1 MALTGSMR
9 DFGLSEILQLIGHQK
24 KSGTLLVQDKNR
36 KVEIL
41 FDQGGIV
48 SARHEPSEDRFD
60 LGAMLTRSGL
70 ISRAQLTAARK
81 EERESL
87 KPLEQVLLSS
97 RAVQLEELKETR
109 SLAQLETIYSLFLWK
124 AGDYSFEPGPVTYPQ
139 QYTTPISSEQV
150 LMDGY
155 RLKDE
160 WPLIEKTIPDT
171 LSKLSRVEGADKA
184 KRGDQEKIL
193 QLIDGER
200 TIEDILFLARAG
212 RFETLKTLRELIE
225 AGLVEIS
232 GAAAAATTRD
242 LGAIVF
248 RAAVALIALLG
259 ITGGVLGVGRN
270 IDRMKNQDLSHPGAR
285 AAVSLWALYH
295 GDQAQRALSVHAAV
309 KGGYPARLDEL
320 VTEGELPPEAL
331 AGPGELQ
338 YQGGGDDYKLTLT
351 PP

>member
-48 SARHEPSEDRFD
+48 SARHEPPEDRFD

-70 ISRAQLTAARK
+70 ISLAQLTAARK

-87 KPLEQVLLSS
+87 KPLEQILLSS
-97 RAVQLEELKETR
+97 RAVQLEELKEAR

-124 AGDYSFEPGPVTYPQ
+124 EGDYSFEPGPVTYPQ
-139 QYTTPISSEQV
+139 QYTNPISSEQV

-171 LSKLSRVEGADKA
+171 RSKLRRVEGAGQA
-184 KRGDQEKIL
+184 GRDQERVL
-193 QLIDGER
+193 HLIDGER
-200 TIEDILFLARAG
+200 TIEDVLFLARAG

-225 AGLVEIS
+225 AGQVEIS
-232 GAAAAATTRD
+232 GAAAAADTRD
-242 LGAIVF
+242 LGPIFF
-248 RAAVALIALLG
+248 RAAVALIVLVG
-259 ITGGVLGVGRN
+259 IVGAVLGAGRN
-270 IDRMKNQDLSHPGAR
+270 LDRMQNRDLGHPGAR
-285 AAVSLWALYH
+285 AAVSLWALYR
-295 GDQAQRALSVHAAV
+295 GDQVQRALTVHAAT
-309 KGGYPARLDEL
+309 KGAYPARIEEL

-331 AGPGELQ
+331 EGPGELK
-338 YQGGGDDYKLTLT
+338 YEGGGEDYKLTLT